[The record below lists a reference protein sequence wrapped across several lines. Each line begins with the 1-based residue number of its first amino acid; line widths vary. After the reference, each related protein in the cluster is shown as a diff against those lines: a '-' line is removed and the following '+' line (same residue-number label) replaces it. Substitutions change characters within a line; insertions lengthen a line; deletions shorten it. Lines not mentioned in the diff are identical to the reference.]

1 MNRFVALVACIA
13 LTACQSPQSGLPSS
27 SAGQTAPSA
36 AATPADGPIAAIAPR
51 PATPLVSNGTANNAL
66 SSPSSSRNGEHVS
79 LNFADTDIRVA
90 TDQVLGGILGV
101 TYAIDPAVHGTVTF
115 KSAKPVATEQVLPEF
130 ETLLHQVGATL
141 VRSGDVYRVVPAAAA
156 VGQPYLASAG
166 TTGVEVI
173 PLHYTSAT
181 DLVKVLGPVIG
192 QNGPRIAADRARN
205 AILVGGEA
213 SARTTV
219 EGLIRAFDVDT
230 LAGQSYALFPI
241 TSADDA
247 RTVVAAF
254 QQGFQTDGDG
264 TLAGVLRVIP
274 MQQANAVLVV
284 APNAHMITDARRL
297 FDLIERNR
305 QATGRSWH
313 VYHPRNASTGN
324 LAAALQRAFTP
335 GDVTAQSGRTAAGG
349 VVAPG
354 LQPASVSTPSAGNM
368 SEPAV
373 GAPTSSATAGAPDR
387 PPTLADDPSSD
398 RDAGNAMRIIANPS
412 SDAILIY
419 STTDEQRL
427 VDAMLRKIDVP
438 PQQVRIDATV
448 AEVTLNDQLKYGT
461 QYFFRTGD
469 ISGVLSNAAD
479 GSLTGGFPGMAL
491 SVMSHNGNPRALLSA
506 LANVTNVRV
515 LSSPQLM
522 VVDGSPARLLVG
534 NSVPYLNQTA
544 QSTISPGAPIVNS
557 IEYRD
562 TGIILDILPRIEA
575 SGQVTLDLTQEVS
588 AVEATASVGGIQSP
602 TFSKR
607 EIHSRVV
614 LQNGQTVGLAGLISD
629 NASRGNSGV
638 PVLKDIP
645 VLGSL
650 FGTQNNQRQRTELL
664 VLVTPH
670 VVENPSQLRALTED
684 LEQALPDAVG
694 VPEQLKNLKPSGSDD
709 PNASL
714 LQ

>member
-1 MNRFVALVACIA
+1 MNRFVILVACVT
-13 LTACQSPQSGLPSS
+13 LTACQSPRGGLSS
-27 SAGQTAPSA
+27 SGAGQAVPSA
-36 AATPADGPIAAIAPR
+36 AATTADGSIAGTVPR
-51 PATPLVSNGTANNAL
+51 LATPLVSNGTADH
-66 SSPSSSRNGEHVS
+66 SPSTPSASRTGERVS
-79 LNFADTDIRVA
+79 LNLTDTDVRVA
-90 TDQVLGGILGV
+90 ADQVLGGILGV
-101 TYAIDPAVHGTVTF
+101 TYAIDPAVHGAVTF
-115 KSAKPVATEQVLPEF
+115 KSAKPVTADQVLPLF
-130 ETLLHQVGATL
+130 ETLLSQVGATL

-156 VGQPYLASAG
+156 AGQPYLASAG

-192 QNGPRIAADRARN
+192 QNGPRIAADRTRN
-205 AILVGGEA
+205 AILLSGEA
-213 SARTTV
+213 SARATV
-219 EGLIRAFDVDT
+219 EDLIRAFDVDT

-247 RTVVAAF
+247 RTVAAAF

-284 APNAHMITDARRL
+284 APNAQMIADARRL

-313 VYHPRNASTGN
+313 VYHPRNAGTGD

-335 GDVTAQSGRTAAGG
+335 GEITARAGRSASGG
-349 VVAPG
+349 VAPG
-354 LQPASVSTPSAGNM
+354 LEPVAISAPPAAGT
-368 SEPAV
+368 SEPT
-373 GAPTSSATAGAPDR
+373 GAAPETTATAGTADRAPA
-387 PPTLADDPSSD
+387 LADDPSSG
-398 RDAGNAMRIIANPS
+398 RGASNAMRIIANPS

-419 STTDEQRL
+419 STADEQRR

-461 QYFFRTGD
+461 QYFFRAGD
-469 ISGVLSNAAD
+469 ISGVLSNATD
-479 GSLTGGFPGMAL
+479 GSLAGGFPGMAL

-544 QSTISPGAPIVNS
+544 QSTNAPGAPIVNS
-557 IEYRD
+557 IGYRD
-562 TGIILDILPRIEA
+562 TGIILDILPHIGA

-588 AVEATASVGGIQSP
+588 AVEATASAGGIQSP

-684 LEQALPDAVG
+684 LEQALPDAAG
-694 VPEQLKNLKPSGSDD
+694 VPEGLKSLKPSGSYD

>member
-1 MNRFVALVACIA
+1 MKRFVILVACAA
-13 LTACQSPQSGLPSS
+13 LTACQSPSGKLPATAVGL
-27 SAGQTAPSA
+27 SAPNA
-36 AATPADGPIAAIAPR
+36 AARIADGPIAGTAPQL
-51 PATPLVSNGTANNAL
+51 ATPLVSNGGTDR
-66 SSPSSSRNGEHVS
+66 SPSGQAGSRASESVS
-79 LNFADTDIRVA
+79 LNFADTDVRA
-90 TDQVLGGILGV
+90 ASDQVLGGILGV

-115 KSAKPVATEQVLPEF
+115 KSAKPIAADQVLPVF
-130 ETLLHQVGATL
+130 ETLLSQVGATL
-141 VRSGDVYRVVPAAAA
+141 VRSGDVYRVMPAATAA
-156 VGQPYLASAG
+156 GQPFLASGG

-173 PLHYTSAT
+173 PLRYTSAT

-205 AILVGGEA
+205 AILVGGDA
-213 SARTTV
+213 PARATV
-219 EGLIRAFDVDT
+219 EGLVRAFDVDA

-241 TSADDA
+241 SSADDA
-247 RTVVAAF
+247 RTVAAAF

-264 TLAGVLRVIP
+264 SLAGVLRVIP

-284 APNAHMITDARRL
+284 APNARLIADARRL
-297 FDLIERNR
+297 FDLIERSR

-313 VYHPRNASTGN
+313 VYYPRNASTPD
-324 LAAALQRAFTP
+324 LAAVLQHAFTP
-335 GDVTAQSGRTAAGG
+335 GDVTAQPGRTAGAGA
-349 VVAPG
+349 VAPG
-354 LQPASVSTPSAGNM
+354 LQPATVSTPPAAGTSDSAGGAL
-368 SEPAV
+368 AV
-373 GAPTSSATAGAPDR
+373 AATAGPADR
-387 PPTLADDPSSD
+387 SAALSG
-398 RDAGNAMRIIANPS
+398 DASAERGVGDAMRILADPGSNE
-412 SDAILIY
+412 ILIY
-419 STTDEQRL
+419 STADEQRQ
-427 VDAMLRKIDVP
+427 VEAMLRKIDVP

-469 ISGVLSNAAD
+469 IAGVLSNAAD
-479 GSLTGGFPGMAL
+479 GSITGGFPGMAL
-491 SVMSHNGNPRALLSA
+491 SVMSHSGNPRALLSA
-506 LANVTNVRV
+506 LADITKVRV

-522 VVDGSPARLLVG
+522 VVDGHPARLLVG

-544 QSTISPGAPIVNS
+544 QSTTAPGAPIVNS
-557 IEYRD
+557 VDYRD
-562 TGIILDILPRIEA
+562 TGIILDVLPHIDA

-588 AVEATASVGGIQSP
+588 AVEATESVGGIQSP

-629 NASRGNSGV
+629 NASRENSGV

-670 VVENPSQLRALTED
+670 VVENPNRLRALTED
-684 LEQALPDAVG
+684 LERALPDAAS
-694 VPEQLKNLKPSGSDD
+694 VPEQLKSLKPSGSYD

-714 LQ
+714 VR